1 MRTTISLP
9 DDLGRLARSE
19 ARRRGVS
26 LSAVI
31 RQSLETSLRR
41 PPGAKLPWQGIVSD
55 LGSEARNVDAVLAD
69 GWTDRVSGD
78 R

>member
-1 MRTTISLP
+1 MRVAISLP
-9 DDLGRLARSE
+9 DDLGLLVRSE

-31 RQSLETSLRR
+31 RQSLEMSLRR
-41 PPGAKLPWQGIVSD
+41 PPGARLPWQGIVSD
-55 LGSEARNVDAVLAD
+55 LSSDARTVDAVLVH
-69 GWTDRVSGD
+69 GWTEHISDR